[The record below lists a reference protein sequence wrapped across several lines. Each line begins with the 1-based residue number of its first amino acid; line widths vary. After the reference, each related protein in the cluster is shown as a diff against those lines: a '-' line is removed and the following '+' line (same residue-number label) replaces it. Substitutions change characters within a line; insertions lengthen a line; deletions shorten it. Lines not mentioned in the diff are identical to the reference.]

1 MAMTSLLSETFNLG
15 ANAGTQAVRFALCLA
30 AGLLAGV
37 VALLY
42 LRRARPLE
50 RALTDLFATVCIG
63 ALFVLCVEFILNGKI
78 ELYGI
83 VAYLLGTAAIPIA
96 VRKIRSV
103 LSARRERKKS
113 EE

>member
-1 MAMTSLLSETFNLG
+1 MTSLLSETLHLG
-15 ANAGTQAVRFALCLA
+15 ANAEVQAVRFALCLV
-30 AGLLAGV
+30 AGLAAGV

-42 LRRARPLE
+42 LRKTRPVE

-63 ALFVLCVEFILNGKI
+63 ALFLLCVEFVLDGKF

-83 VAYLLGTAAIPIA
+83 VAYLLGTAALPAA
-96 VRKIRSV
+96 VRKIHSI
-103 LSARRERKKS
+103 LMARRERKTH

>member
-1 MAMTSLLSETFNLG
+1 MTSLLSQTFNLG

-30 AGLLAGV
+30 VGLAAGV
-37 VALLY
+37 IALLY
-42 LRRARPLE
+42 LRKANPVE

-96 VRKIRSV
+96 IRKMRS
-103 LSARRERKKS
+103 LLRLRREKKKD